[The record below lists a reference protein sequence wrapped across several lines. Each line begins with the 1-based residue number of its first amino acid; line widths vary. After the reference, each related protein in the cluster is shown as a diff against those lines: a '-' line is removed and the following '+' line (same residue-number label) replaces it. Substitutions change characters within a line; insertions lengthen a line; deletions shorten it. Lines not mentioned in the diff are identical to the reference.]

1 MSRQFTKIATIPTAN
16 QQQKSSQGTNFTNIM
31 MPLMGLSLFLY
42 QYNEK
47 KNECHKSS
55 ISYKNKGNEDNKVRF
70 YGTP

>member
-1 MSRQFTKIATIPTAN
+1 MNRQFTKIATIPTVN

-42 QYNEK
+42 QYSEK

-55 ISYKNKGNEDNKVRF
+55 IS
-70 YGTP
+70 